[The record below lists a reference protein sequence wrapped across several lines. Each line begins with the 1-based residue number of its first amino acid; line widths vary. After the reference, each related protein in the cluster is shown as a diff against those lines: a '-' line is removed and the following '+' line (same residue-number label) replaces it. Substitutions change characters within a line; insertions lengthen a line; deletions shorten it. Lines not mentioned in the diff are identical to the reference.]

1 MTNLLTHS
9 LLVLLLWS
17 GSAIAQQQVSNA
29 RWVPYSANYTETVS
43 IRGSSGSPTQNQT
56 LSEEIRSDDGTLL
69 TVVTVGGKKM
79 SGKLWQASGQMFSI
93 DYLSKR
99 AVLTGKLPRRHP
111 FTPPDASLG
120 TKTIAG
126 IQCTVYPLH
135 TKNGNGTIC
144 VDMDNDLIASAETH
158 TDSAGVHQDYVKQL
172 TSINLTSPINNSTL
186 QIPTG
191 FTQLVPSR

>member
-1 MTNLLTHS
+1 MWLEFRRRLAPSAIRPLLEDSCSDFVTEKYLSLKFGKS
-9 LLVLLLWS
+9 LLNS
-17 GSAIAQQQVSNA
+17 PQNCNRASAIAQQQVSNA

-111 FTPPDASLG
+111 FTPPDASLRYEDNCG
-120 TKTIAG
+120 DS
-126 IQCTVYPLH
+126 VYCLS
-135 TKNGNGTIC
+135 
-144 VDMDNDLIASAETH
+144 SA
-158 TDSAGVHQDYVKQL
+158 HQKRQRH
-172 TSINLTSPINNSTL
+172 NLC
-186 QIPTG
+186 G
-191 FTQLVPSR
+191 HG